1 MPHSGCDR
9 WRTAKQSFLALS
21 YRTGERRFQRYY
33 RGIKREASLGVESLL
48 RDNINQRTGLRYFF
62 RLDHS
67 LLVGFDRYRRRIL
80 GLISNKAYLGF
91 HHENLSWVYG
101 ANCRH

>member
-1 MPHSGCDR
+1 MPHSGSDH
-9 WRTAKQSFLALS
+9 WRTPKQSFSALS
-21 YRTGERRFQRYY
+21 YRTGDRRFQRYY
-33 RGIKREASLGVESLL
+33 RGIKREAWPGVESLL
-48 RDNINQRTGLRYFF
+48 GDNINQRIGPRYFF
-62 RLDHS
+62 RVDHS
-67 LLVGFDRYRRRIL
+67 LLVGFDRYRRGIL